1 MATEEV
7 RGGTEQLQ
15 RESNLPFEI
24 VSEIENDDDA
34 RSCLRW
40 VQKKSFGVNSGI
52 TMETFFLDKNV

>member
-7 RGGTEQLQ
+7 RGGTERLQ

-40 VQKKSFGVNSGI
+40 VQKKSFGVNLGS
-52 TMETFFLDKNV
+52 VS